1 MQDAC
6 LGGTD
11 STRKDIRQLD
21 LLFVHFVIRSLV
33 LRLFKCFPFIIDC
46 CPLFGHFGFLSI

>member
-6 LGGTD
+6 CREKD

-21 LLFVHFVIRSLV
+21 LLFVHFVICLPV
-33 LRLFKCFPFIIDC
+33 LRLFECFHLLVKLLSALWP
-46 CPLFGHFGFLSI
+46 FGFFYF